1 MTTDER
7 YMQRCLDLA
16 IKGLGRVAPNPMV
29 GCVIVREGKIIGEG
43 SHQQFGEA
51 HAEVNAIRSVANEDL
66 LKESTLYVNL
76 EPCTH
81 FGKTPP
87 CADLIIREGIPRVVI
102 ASVDPYPEVSGK
114 GIKKL
119 QSAGIEVTQGVLKR
133 ESDYL
138 NRRFITFYTRH
149 RSYVILK
156 WAQSKDGFMALN
168 EPKQFWF
175 TNAASKELTHKW
187 RSEEEAILVGRN
199 TVEVDDPELTV
210 RLWNGTNP
218 LRVIIDEDL
227 TLNGNKNVFNNEA
240 DTLVFNQKTPRVE
253 GRTRFVK
260 IDFGNNVEQQV
271 MSELHKLKILSVII
285 EGGATTLNHFI
296 EQGLWDEARI
306 FTSNHILKDGK
317 RAPLLAGQVVEE
329 EQMETDTLRIIT
341 NTA

>member
-1 MTTDER
+1 
-7 YMQRCLDLA
+7 MQRCLDLA

-29 GCVIVREGKIIGEG
+29 GCVIVHEGKIIGEG
-43 SHQQFGEA
+43 YHQQFGEA
-51 HAEVNAIRSVANEDL
+51 HAEVNAIRSVADEEL
-66 LKESTLYVNL
+66 LRESTLYVNL

-102 ASVDPYPEVSGK
+102 ASVDPFPEVSGK

-119 QSAGIEVTQGVLKR
+119 QGAGIEVTQGVLKP

-138 NRRFITFYTRH
+138 NRRFVTFYTKH
-149 RSYVILK
+149 RPYVILK

-175 TNAASKELTHKW
+175 TNAESKELSHKW

-218 LRVIIDEDL
+218 LRIVIDKDL
-227 TLNGNKNVFNNEA
+227 TLNGNKKVFNNEA
-240 DTLVFNQKTPRVE
+240 DTLVFNQKANRTE
-253 GRTRFVK
+253 GRKRLVK
-260 IDFGNNVEQQV
+260 IDFGNNVALQI

-306 FTSNHILKDGK
+306 FTSNHILVDGK
-317 RAPLLAGQVVEE
+317 RAPLLIGNVVTE
-329 EQMETDTLRIIT
+329 EQIETDTLRIIT
-341 NTA
+341 NTV